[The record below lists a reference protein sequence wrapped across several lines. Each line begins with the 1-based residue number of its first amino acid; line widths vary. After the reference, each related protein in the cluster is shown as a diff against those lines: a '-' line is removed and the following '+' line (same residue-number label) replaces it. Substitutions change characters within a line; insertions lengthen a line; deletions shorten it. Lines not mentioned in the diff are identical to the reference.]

1 MFNTSGGCIGRTPLD
16 CQSEGGFVKV
26 TEVKLPDLIDFHV
39 TVDMSLRKC
48 RVLCLN
54 NCSCKAY
61 AYSNLNGSSTGW
73 LMWSGDLIDIRA
85 LTSEAIQRTSIS
97 ASTLL
102 SGKTLVFCSCFL
114 IVSYWGCLQ

>member
-26 TEVKLPDLIDFHV
+26 TEVKLPELIDFHV
-39 TVDMSLRKC
+39 TVDMSLREC

-85 LTSEAIQRTSIS
+85 LTSEAYTEDIYICIHPFE
-97 ASTLL
+97 L
-102 SGKTLVFCSCFL
+102 GKTLDFL
-114 IVSYWGCLQ
+114 